1 MGGRNDMTEE
11 KVPNELRYTKSH
23 EWVKVEGET
32 ATVGITDHAQ
42 AQLTDIVFV
51 DLPAA
56 GKAVSAGASALV
68 LESVKTVADVYAPGN
83 GSISEVNGELKAH
96 PELINQD
103 PYGKGWLFKQ
113 RLSGPIDPGSLLSAE
128 QYRSLVASGT

>member
-1 MGGRNDMTEE
+1 MSEE
-11 KVPNELRYTKSH
+11 QVPNELRYTKSH
-23 EWVKVEGET
+23 EWVKVEGNR

-56 GKAVSAGASALV
+56 GKAVQKGGSVLV

-83 GSISEVNGELKAH
+83 GTVAESNAELKAH
-96 PELINQD
+96 PELINHD
-103 PYGKGWLFKQ
+103 PYGKGWLY
-113 RLSGPIDPGSLLSAE
+113 RVTLSGPISDSDLMTPD
-128 QYRSLVASGT
+128 QYRAFVASGK